1 MKIMQMDGTSGNSI
15 YTEGGW
21 GAIGWPI
28 IDPEKLEIPRQY
40 FFPPINAAD
49 TARNLFFANE

>member
-1 MKIMQMDGTSGNSI
+1 MDGTSGNSI
-15 YTEGGW
+15 YTGGGGGRW